1 MRAPKGFG
9 KNYFSLGAILAYS
22 SSVTLC
28 SASTAAM
35 AHHRSICDEEEDE
48 TANEEDDPLLVET
61 SALPAGSRRRPC
73 HCNLHFHRLA
83 CRRLRSHDRPKRF
96 ISPYRY
102 TYSTLSPPS
111 AFSLQPKTFNH
122 QGIS

>member
-9 KNYFSLGAILAYS
+9 KNYFSLSAILAYAS
-22 SSVTLC
+22 
-28 SASTAAM
+28 SASLLSAHTGM
-35 AHHRSICDEEEDE
+35 QAHHQSICDEEEEE
-48 TANEEDDPLLVET
+48 TAIEEDDPLLVET

-102 TYSTLSPPS
+102 TCSTLSPPKS
-111 AFSLQPKTFNH
+111 VYPSNQNIIN